1 MKTIQQLIFFE
12 FLKTVKKHI
21 FARFFEKRF
30 VYLFFPFFSTDEST
44 SYNLLTSHSNYQ
56 QPLQSSMHGSN
67 LITSSLSMPHDISSN
82 IYPPSTSIVQ
92 SQSSQP
98 IEQIPYSDEFSAPLV
113 EHEQYIYVQT
123 YQHQSGDLKKR
134 LSDRYELKIV

>member
-1 MKTIQQLIFFE
+1 MFENNTNVLIFEIKNRYKNFWA
-12 FLKTVKKHI
+12 TI
-21 FARFFEKRF
+21 FARFFETF
-30 VYLFFPFFSTDEST
+30 CLSFFSTDEST
-44 SYNLLTSHSNYQ
+44 SYNLLTTHSNYQ

-82 IYPPSTSIVQ
+82 IYPPTTSIVQ

>member
-1 MKTIQQLIFFE
+1 MKTSE
-12 FLKTVKKHI
+12 KHI
-21 FARFFEKRF
+21 FARFFENF
-30 VYLFFPFFSTDEST
+30 LFFYFPFFSTDEST
-44 SYNLLTSHSNYQ
+44 SYNLLTTHSNYQ

-82 IYPPSTSIVQ
+82 IYPPTNIQQTSIVQ

>member
-1 MKTIQQLIFFE
+1 
-12 FLKTVKKHI
+12 
-21 FARFFEKRF
+21 
-30 VYLFFPFFSTDEST
+30 
-44 SYNLLTSHSNYQ
+44 
-56 QPLQSSMHGSN
+56 MHGSN
-67 LITSSLSMPHDISSN
+67 LITSSLSMPHDIN
-82 IYPPSTSIVQ
+82 IYPTTSIVQ

-113 EHEQYIYVQT
+113 ENEQYIYVQT